1 MGKNILRSAFALD
14 FTPSPLLSDSFARRK
29 EARCLWLELTV
40 CASGLCP
47 SPSPG
52 ERAKATAARLPLQTL
67 VLNLLLLLLLLL
79 LPVFLLQADVCAS
92 RLALL
97 RLKTI
102 VTWIRKAPLRR
113 RRRRQTRGRDQTLIR
128 TRTWTALSSS
138 SQTM

>member
-1 MGKNILRSAFALD
+1 MGILRSALALD

-40 CASGLCP
+40 CASGPCP

-79 LPVFLLQADVCAS
+79 PVFLLRADVCAS

-102 VTWIRKAPLRR
+102 VT
-113 RRRRQTRGRDQTLIR
+113 
-128 TRTWTALSSS
+128 
-138 SQTM
+138 

>member
-113 RRRRQTRGRDQTLIR
+113 RRRRQTHGRDQTLI
-128 TRTWTALSSS
+128 
-138 SQTM
+138 